1 MDSSNQTSSTG
12 LDPNLAGLLTYVLGF
27 VSGLVF
33 LVLEKQSSYVRFHAY
48 QSTIVF
54 LAIFITNFILGFIP
68 LIGALLGSVLSMASL
83 VLWVVLMFKAYQG
96 ERFKL
101 PILGDMAEERA
112 GG

>member
-1 MDSSNQTSSTG
+1 MDSRSQPSSTG

-33 LVLEKQSSYVRFHAY
+33 LVLEKQSAYVRFHAY
-48 QSTIVF
+48 QSTIAF
-54 LAIFITNFILGFIP
+54 LALSTTGFILGFIP
-68 LIGALLGSVLSMASL
+68 LIGSLLGSVLSLASL
-83 VLWVVLMFKAYQG
+83 VLWLVLMLKAYKG

-112 GG
+112 EK

>member
-1 MDSSNQTSSTG
+1 MDSTTQPSSTG

-33 LVLEKQSSYVRFHAY
+33 LVLEKQSPFVRFHAY
-48 QSTIVF
+48 QSTILF
-54 LAIFITNFILGFIP
+54 LAISITGFILGFIP
-68 LIGALLGSVLSMASL
+68 LIGSLLGSVLGLASL
-83 VLWVVLMFKAYQG
+83 VLWVVLMLKAYQG

-112 GG
+112 DR

>member
-27 VSGLVF
+27 VTGLLF
-33 LVLEKQSSYVRFHAY
+33 LVLEKQSPYVRFHAY

-54 LAIFITNFILGFIP
+54 LAVFIATFILGFVP
-68 LIGALLGSVLSMASL
+68 LIGPLLSSALSLGSLAW
-83 VLWVVLMFKAYQG
+83 WVVLMLKAFQG

-112 GG
+112 GV